1 MNALTIG
8 AIVGLVLLVTLALG
22 MPVAFALG
30 LTALISI
37 VLFLT
42 VAELAFFADFLF
54 SSLNDFALLAIP
66 LFVLMGAIFGHSK
79 ASQDLL
85 EAAHVWVGR
94 LPGGL
99 AMSSVMACSVFAA
112 LTGSSPATSAAIGKI
127 AIPEMTKRGYPNGLA
142 TGAIVAGGTLG
153 ILIPPSVTLIL
164 YGIAT
169 ETSIGR
175 LFLGG
180 VVPGIMVTLL
190 FCLWILAAVFLG
202 RRSASSQQQTSGA
215 GDSDATS
222 QTVAGAESY
231 SWGHRFGV
239 LIKIIPFVVLIASV
253 LGVLYLGIATPS
265 EAAGVGAFLAIILVA
280 LLYRSVNVRNLMDIA
295 LETTRTSTMILMIVA
310 FSAVLGQILTFLNV
324 PQGLAQLVA
333 DLEVNR
339 WVVFVIMNLLFLF
352 LGGVVPGIMVTLLFC
367 LWILVAVFSSR
378 RSGRFQQQ
386 TSDTGESG
394 ETSQTIGAAE
404 SYSWK
409 HRFGVLTKVIPF
421 AVLIACVLGVLYLGI
436 ATPSEAA
443 GVGALLALILVA
455 LLYRSVNLRNLMGI
469 ALETTRT
476 STMILMIVAFSAVL
490 GQVLS
495 FLNVPQELAQLVA
508 DLEVNRWV
516 VFLIMNLLFLGFFIP
531 PVAIILVTM
540 PVLFPIITELGFDP
554 IWFGVVMTLNMEMGL
569 ITPPVGLN
577 LYVVQGIAPDI
588 PLRDILVGS
597 PPYVG
602 VLALGIIILALFP
615 GLVTWLPNQALG
627 G

>member
-1 MNALTIG
+1 VSALMIG
-8 AIVGLVLLVTLALG
+8 AIVGLILLLMLAIG
-22 MPVAFALG
+22 IPVAFALG
-30 LTALISI
+30 ITAILSILI
-37 VLFLT
+37 FLT
-42 VAELAFFADFLF
+42 PAEFAFFADFVF
-54 SSLNDFALLAIP
+54 ASLNDFGLLAIP
-66 LFVLMGAIFGHSK
+66 LFVLMGAVFGHSK
-79 ASQDLL
+79 ASRDLL

-112 LTGSSPATSAAIGKI
+112 LTGSSPATSAAIGRI

-142 TGAIVAGGTLG
+142 AGAIVAGGTLG

-180 VVPGIMVTLL
+180 VLPGIMVTVL
-190 FCLWILAAVFLG
+190 FCLWILA
-202 RRSASSQQQTSGA
+202 
-215 GDSDATS
+215 
-222 QTVAGAESY
+222 
-231 SWGHRFGV
+231 
-239 LIKIIPFVVLIASV
+239 VVL
-253 LGVLYLGIATPS
+253 
-265 EAAGVGAFLAIILVA
+265 
-280 LLYRSVNVRNLMDIA
+280 
-295 LETTRTSTMILMIVA
+295 
-310 FSAVLGQILTFLNV
+310 
-324 PQGLAQLVA
+324 
-333 DLEVNR
+333 
-339 WVVFVIMNLLFLF
+339 
-352 LGGVVPGIMVTLLFC
+352 
-367 LWILVAVFSSR
+367 SSR
-378 RSGRFQQQ
+378 RSGSFQQQ
-386 TSDTGESG
+386 TGGTGESG
-394 ETSQTIGAAE
+394 ETSQVIGGEE

-443 GVGALLALILVA
+443 GVGAFLAIVLVA
-455 LLYRSVNLRNLMGI
+455 VLYRSVNARNLMDI

-508 DLEVNRWV
+508 DLQVNRWV
-516 VFLIMNLLFLGFFIP
+516 VFVIMNLLFLFLGCFIP

-588 PLRDILVGS
+588 PLRDILAGS
-597 PPYVG
+597 LPYVA
-602 VLALGIIILALFP
+602 VLALGIIILALSP
-615 GLVTWLPNQALG
+615 GLVTWLPNQTLG

>member
-1 MNALTIG
+1 MSALTIG
-8 AIVGLVLLVTLALG
+8 AIVGLILLVTLAIG
-22 MPVAFALG
+22 IPVAFALG
-30 LTALISI
+30 LTAILSI

-42 VAELAFFADFLF
+42 VEEFAFFADFVF
-54 SSLNDFALLAIP
+54 ASLNDFGLLAIP

-112 LTGSSPATSAAIGKI
+112 LTGSSPATSAAIGRI

-142 TGAIVAGGTLG
+142 AGAIVAGGTLG

-190 FCLWILAAVFLG
+190 FCLWILVAVFLN
-202 RRSASSQQQTSGA
+202 RSSGNPQRQTSGIVE
-215 GDSDATS
+215 SDETS
-222 QTVAGAESY
+222 QTIGEEERY
-231 SWGHRFGV
+231 SWKHRFGV
-239 LIKIIPFVVLIASV
+239 LTKVIPFVVLIACV
-253 LGVLYLGIATPS
+253 LGVLYMGIATPS
-265 EAAGVGAFLAIILVA
+265 EAAGVGALLSLILVA
-280 LLYRSVNVRNLMDIA
+280 LLYRSVNLRNIMDIA

-310 FSAVLGQILTFLNV
+310 FSAVLGQIL
-324 PQGLAQLVA
+324 
-333 DLEVNR
+333 
-339 WVVFVIMNLLFLF
+339 
-352 LGGVVPGIMVTLLFC
+352 
-367 LWILVAVFSSR
+367 
-378 RSGRFQQQ
+378 
-386 TSDTGESG
+386 
-394 ETSQTIGAAE
+394 
-404 SYSWK
+404 
-409 HRFGVLTKVIPF
+409 
-421 AVLIACVLGVLYLGI
+421 
-436 ATPSEAA
+436 
-443 GVGALLALILVA
+443 
-455 LLYRSVNLRNLMGI
+455 
-469 ALETTRT
+469 
-476 STMILMIVAFSAVL
+476 
-490 GQVLS
+490 S

-508 DLEVNRWV
+508 DFQVNRWV
-516 VFLIMNLLFLGFFIP
+516 VFVIMNLLFLFLGFFIP

-554 IWFGVVMTLNMEMGL
+554 TWFGVVMTLNMEMGL

-588 PLRDILVGS
+588 PLRDILAGS
-597 PPYVG
+597 LPYVG
-602 VLALGIIILALFP
+602 VLALGILILALFP
-615 GLVTWLPNQALG
+615 GLVTWLPNQTLG

>member
-8 AIVGLVLLVTLALG
+8 AIVGLILLVTLAIG
-22 MPVAFALG
+22 IPVAFALG
-30 LTALISI
+30 LTAILSI

-42 VAELAFFADFLF
+42 VAEIAFFADFVF
-54 SSLNDFALLAIP
+54 SSLNDFGLLAIP
-66 LFVLMGAIFGHSK
+66 LFVLMGAIFGRSK

-85 EAAHVWVGR
+85 EAAPVWIGR

-112 LTGSSPATSAAIGKI
+112 LTGSSPATSAAIGSI

-142 TGAIVAGGTLG
+142 AGAIVAGGTLG

-190 FCLWILAAVFLG
+190 FCLWILVAVLLS
-202 RRSASSQQQTSGA
+202 RRSGRFQEQASDTGESGE
-215 GDSDATS
+215 TS
-222 QTVAGAESY
+222 QIVGEEESY
-231 SWGHRFGV
+231 SWKHRFSMLTKV
-239 LIKIIPFVVLIASV
+239 IPFVVLIACV

-265 EAAGVGAFLAIILVA
+265 EAAGVGALLALILVA

-310 FSAVLGQILTFLNV
+310 FSAVLGQILSFLNV
-324 PQGLAQLVA
+324 PQELAALVA

-352 LGGVVPGIMVTLLFC
+352 LG
-367 LWILVAVFSSR
+367 
-378 RSGRFQQQ
+378 
-386 TSDTGESG
+386 
-394 ETSQTIGAAE
+394 
-404 SYSWK
+404 
-409 HRFGVLTKVIPF
+409 
-421 AVLIACVLGVLYLGI
+421 
-436 ATPSEAA
+436 
-443 GVGALLALILVA
+443 
-455 LLYRSVNLRNLMGI
+455 
-469 ALETTRT
+469 
-476 STMILMIVAFSAVL
+476 
-490 GQVLS
+490 
-495 FLNVPQELAQLVA
+495 
-508 DLEVNRWV
+508 
-516 VFLIMNLLFLGFFIP
+516 FFVP

-554 IWFGVVMTLNMEMGL
+554 VWFGVVMTLNMEMGL

-597 PPYVG
+597 LPYVG
-602 VLALGIIILALFP
+602 VLALGIIIFALFP
-615 GLVTWLPNQALG
+615 GLVTWLPNQMLG

>member
-1 MNALTIG
+1 VSALAIG
-8 AIVGLVLLVTLALG
+8 AIVGLILLLTLAIG
-22 MPVAFALG
+22 IPVAFALG
-30 LTALISI
+30 LTAIISI

-42 VAELAFFADFLF
+42 PAEFAFFADFVF
-54 SSLNDFALLAIP
+54 ASLNDFALLAIP

-112 LTGSSPATSAAIGKI
+112 LTGSSPATSAAIGRI

-142 TGAIVAGGTLG
+142 AGAIVAGGTLG

-190 FCLWILAAVFLG
+190 FCLWIQVAVFLN
-202 RRSASSQQQTSGA
+202 RRSGRLQQQTS
-215 GDSDATS
+215 S
-222 QTVAGAESY
+222 
-231 SWGHRFGV
+231 
-239 LIKIIPFVVLIASV
+239 
-253 LGVLYLGIATPS
+253 
-265 EAAGVGAFLAIILVA
+265 
-280 LLYRSVNVRNLMDIA
+280 
-295 LETTRTSTMILMIVA
+295 
-310 FSAVLGQILTFLNV
+310 
-324 PQGLAQLVA
+324 
-333 DLEVNR
+333 
-339 WVVFVIMNLLFLF
+339 
-352 LGGVVPGIMVTLLFC
+352 
-367 LWILVAVFSSR
+367 
-378 RSGRFQQQ
+378 
-386 TSDTGESG
+386 TGERG
-394 ETSQTIGAAE
+394 ETSQAIGGEE

-409 HRFGVLTKVIPF
+409 HRFGVLTKVTPF

-455 LLYRSVNLRNLMGI
+455 LLYRSVNLRNLMDI

-516 VFLIMNLLFLGFFIP
+516 VFVIMNLLFLFLGFFIP

-588 PLRDILVGS
+588 PLRDILAGS
-597 PPYVG
+597 LPYVG
-602 VLALGIIILALFP
+602 VLALGIIVLALFP
-615 GLVTWLPNQALG
+615 ILVTWLPNQTLG

>member
-1 MNALTIG
+1 MSALTIG
-8 AIVGLVLLVTLALG
+8 AIVGLILLLTLAIG
-22 MPVAFALG
+22 IPVAFALG
-30 LTALISI
+30 ITAILSILI
-37 VLFLT
+37 FLT
-42 VAELAFFADFLF
+42 PAEFAFFADFVF
-54 SSLNDFALLAIP
+54 ASLNDFGLLAIP
-66 LFVLMGAIFGHSK
+66 LFVLMGAVFGHSK
-79 ASQDLL
+79 ASRDLL

-112 LTGSSPATSAAIGKI
+112 LTGSSPATSAAIGRI

-142 TGAIVAGGTLG
+142 AGAIVAGGTLG

-180 VVPGIMVTLL
+180 VIPGIMVTVL
-190 FCLWILAAVFLG
+190 FCLWILA
-202 RRSASSQQQTSGA
+202 
-215 GDSDATS
+215 
-222 QTVAGAESY
+222 
-231 SWGHRFGV
+231 
-239 LIKIIPFVVLIASV
+239 VVL
-253 LGVLYLGIATPS
+253 
-265 EAAGVGAFLAIILVA
+265 
-280 LLYRSVNVRNLMDIA
+280 
-295 LETTRTSTMILMIVA
+295 
-310 FSAVLGQILTFLNV
+310 
-324 PQGLAQLVA
+324 
-333 DLEVNR
+333 
-339 WVVFVIMNLLFLF
+339 
-352 LGGVVPGIMVTLLFC
+352 
-367 LWILVAVFSSR
+367 SSR
-378 RSGRFQQQ
+378 RSGSFQQQ
-386 TSDTGESG
+386 TGSTGESG
-394 ETSQTIGAAE
+394 ETSQVIGGEE
-404 SYSWK
+404 SYSWQ

-443 GVGALLALILVA
+443 GVGAFLAIVLVA
-455 LLYRSVNLRNLMGI
+455 LLYRSVNARNLMDI

-508 DLEVNRWV
+508 DLQVNRWV
-516 VFLIMNLLFLGFFIP
+516 VFVIMNLLFLFLGFFIP

-588 PLRDILVGS
+588 PLRDILAGS
-597 PPYVG
+597 LPYVA
-602 VLALGIIILALFP
+602 VLALGIIILALSP
-615 GLVTWLPNQALG
+615 GLVTWLPNQTLG

>member
-1 MNALTIG
+1 MSVLTIG
-8 AIVGLVLLVTLALG
+8 AIVGLILLLTLAIG
-22 MPVAFALG
+22 IPVAFALG

-37 VLFLT
+37 GLFLT
-42 VAELAFFADFLF
+42 PAEFAFFADFVF
-54 SSLNDFALLAIP
+54 ASLNDFGLLAIP

-112 LTGSSPATSAAIGKI
+112 LTGSSPATSAAIGRI

-180 VVPGIMVTLL
+180 VVPGILVTLL
-190 FCLWILAAVFLG
+190 FCLWILA
-202 RRSASSQQQTSGA
+202 
-215 GDSDATS
+215 
-222 QTVAGAESY
+222 
-231 SWGHRFGV
+231 
-239 LIKIIPFVVLIASV
+239 VVL
-253 LGVLYLGIATPS
+253 
-265 EAAGVGAFLAIILVA
+265 
-280 LLYRSVNVRNLMDIA
+280 
-295 LETTRTSTMILMIVA
+295 
-310 FSAVLGQILTFLNV
+310 
-324 PQGLAQLVA
+324 
-333 DLEVNR
+333 
-339 WVVFVIMNLLFLF
+339 
-352 LGGVVPGIMVTLLFC
+352 
-367 LWILVAVFSSR
+367 SSR
-378 RSGRFQQQ
+378 RRGRFQQQ
-386 TSDTGESG
+386 TTDAGESG
-394 ETSQTIGAAE
+394 ETSQVIGGEE
-404 SYSWK
+404 SYTWGQ
-409 HRFGVLTKVIPF
+409 RFGVLTKVIPF

-455 LLYRSVNLRNLMGI
+455 LLYRSVNLRNIMDI

-495 FLNVPQELAQLVA
+495 FLDVPQELAQLVA
-508 DLEVNRWV
+508 DLQVNRWV
-516 VFLIMNLLFLGFFIP
+516 VFVIMNLLFLFLGCFIP

-554 IWFGVVMTLNMEMGL
+554 VWFGVVMTLNMEMGL

-588 PLRDILVGS
+588 PLRDILAGS
-597 PPYVG
+597 LPYVA
-602 VLALGIIILALFP
+602 VLAVGIVILALFP
-615 GLVTWLPNQALG
+615 GLVTWLPNQTLG

>member
-1 MNALTIG
+1 VSALMIG
-8 AIVGLVLLVTLALG
+8 AIVGLILLLTLAIG
-22 MPVAFALG
+22 IPVAFALG
-30 LTALISI
+30 ITAILSILI
-37 VLFLT
+37 FLT
-42 VAELAFFADFLF
+42 PAEFAFFADFVF
-54 SSLNDFALLAIP
+54 ASLNDFGLLAIP
-66 LFVLMGAIFGHSK
+66 LFVLMGAVFGHSK
-79 ASQDLL
+79 ASRDLL

-112 LTGSSPATSAAIGKI
+112 LTGSSPATSAAIGRI

-142 TGAIVAGGTLG
+142 AGAIVAGGTLG

-180 VVPGIMVTLL
+180 VLPGIMVTVL
-190 FCLWILAAVFLG
+190 FCLWILA
-202 RRSASSQQQTSGA
+202 
-215 GDSDATS
+215 
-222 QTVAGAESY
+222 
-231 SWGHRFGV
+231 
-239 LIKIIPFVVLIASV
+239 VVL
-253 LGVLYLGIATPS
+253 
-265 EAAGVGAFLAIILVA
+265 
-280 LLYRSVNVRNLMDIA
+280 
-295 LETTRTSTMILMIVA
+295 
-310 FSAVLGQILTFLNV
+310 
-324 PQGLAQLVA
+324 
-333 DLEVNR
+333 
-339 WVVFVIMNLLFLF
+339 
-352 LGGVVPGIMVTLLFC
+352 
-367 LWILVAVFSSR
+367 SSR
-378 RSGRFQQQ
+378 RSGSFQQQ
-386 TSDTGESG
+386 TGGTGESG
-394 ETSQTIGAAE
+394 ETSQVIGGEE

-443 GVGALLALILVA
+443 GVGAFLAIVLVA
-455 LLYRSVNLRNLMGI
+455 VLYRSVNARNLMDI

-508 DLEVNRWV
+508 DLQVNRWV
-516 VFLIMNLLFLGFFIP
+516 VFVIMNLLFLFLGCFIP

-588 PLRDILVGS
+588 PLRDILAGS
-597 PPYVG
+597 LPYVA
-602 VLALGIIILALFP
+602 VLALGIIILALSP
-615 GLVTWLPNQALG
+615 GLVTWLPNQTLG

>member
-1 MNALTIG
+1 VSALTIG
-8 AIVGLVLLVTLALG
+8 AIVGLILLLTLAIG
-22 MPVAFALG
+22 IPVAFALG
-30 LTALISI
+30 LTAILSI
-37 VLFLT
+37 VIFLT
-42 VAELAFFADFLF
+42 PEEFAFFADFVF
-54 SSLNDFALLAIP
+54 ASLNDFGLLAIP

-85 EAAHVWVGR
+85 EAAHVWVDR

-112 LTGSSPATSAAIGKI
+112 LTGSSPATSAAIGRI

-190 FCLWILAAVFLG
+190 FCLWILVAVFLN
-202 RRSASSQQQTSGA
+202 RASENSQQQTSNVGEGGGA
-215 GDSDATS
+215 SE
-222 QTVAGAESY
+222 TVDEEERY
-231 SWGHRFGV
+231 SWKHRFGV
-239 LIKIIPFVVLIASV
+239 LTKVIPFVVLIACV

-265 EAAGVGAFLAIILVA
+265 EAAGVGALLSLILVA
-280 LLYRSVNVRNLMDIA
+280 LLYRSLNLRNLMDIA

-310 FSAVLGQILTFLNV
+310 FSAVLGQIL
-324 PQGLAQLVA
+324 
-333 DLEVNR
+333 
-339 WVVFVIMNLLFLF
+339 
-352 LGGVVPGIMVTLLFC
+352 
-367 LWILVAVFSSR
+367 
-378 RSGRFQQQ
+378 
-386 TSDTGESG
+386 
-394 ETSQTIGAAE
+394 
-404 SYSWK
+404 
-409 HRFGVLTKVIPF
+409 
-421 AVLIACVLGVLYLGI
+421 
-436 ATPSEAA
+436 
-443 GVGALLALILVA
+443 
-455 LLYRSVNLRNLMGI
+455 
-469 ALETTRT
+469 
-476 STMILMIVAFSAVL
+476 
-490 GQVLS
+490 S

-508 DLEVNRWV
+508 DLQVNRWV
-516 VFLIMNLLFLGFFIP
+516 VFVIMNLLFLFLGFFIP

-588 PLRDILVGS
+588 PLRDILAGS
-597 PPYVG
+597 LPYVG
-602 VLALGIIILALFP
+602 VLALGIVILALFP
-615 GLVTWLPNQALG
+615 GLVTWLPNQTLG

>member
-1 MNALTIG
+1 VSALMIG
-8 AIVGLVLLVTLALG
+8 AIVGLILLLMLAIG
-22 MPVAFALG
+22 IPVAFALG
-30 LTALISI
+30 ITAILSILI
-37 VLFLT
+37 FLT
-42 VAELAFFADFLF
+42 PAEFAFFADFVF
-54 SSLNDFALLAIP
+54 ASLNDFGLLAIP
-66 LFVLMGAIFGHSK
+66 LFVLMGAVFGHSK
-79 ASQDLL
+79 ASRDLL

-112 LTGSSPATSAAIGKI
+112 LTGSSPATSAAIGRI

-142 TGAIVAGGTLG
+142 AGAIVAGGTLG

-180 VVPGIMVTLL
+180 VLPGIMVTVL
-190 FCLWILAAVFLG
+190 FCLWILA
-202 RRSASSQQQTSGA
+202 
-215 GDSDATS
+215 
-222 QTVAGAESY
+222 
-231 SWGHRFGV
+231 
-239 LIKIIPFVVLIASV
+239 VVL
-253 LGVLYLGIATPS
+253 
-265 EAAGVGAFLAIILVA
+265 
-280 LLYRSVNVRNLMDIA
+280 
-295 LETTRTSTMILMIVA
+295 
-310 FSAVLGQILTFLNV
+310 
-324 PQGLAQLVA
+324 
-333 DLEVNR
+333 
-339 WVVFVIMNLLFLF
+339 
-352 LGGVVPGIMVTLLFC
+352 
-367 LWILVAVFSSR
+367 SSR
-378 RSGRFQQQ
+378 RSGSFQQQ
-386 TSDTGESG
+386 TGSTGESG
-394 ETSQTIGAAE
+394 ETSQVIGGEE

-443 GVGALLALILVA
+443 GVGAFLAIVLVA
-455 LLYRSVNLRNLMGI
+455 VLYRSVNARNLMDI

-508 DLEVNRWV
+508 DLQVNRWV
-516 VFLIMNLLFLGFFIP
+516 VFVIMNLLFLFLGCFIP

-588 PLRDILVGS
+588 PLRDILAGS
-597 PPYVG
+597 LPYVA
-602 VLALGIIILALFP
+602 VLALGIIILALSP
-615 GLVTWLPNQALG
+615 GLVTWLPNQTLG